1 MYLIIN
7 GPNLNMLG
15 RRDPAIYGSESLHD
29 LADRLH
35 ALYPH
40 EQLLFLQSNSEGE
53 IIDMLQKYG
62 HDGDCRGVV
71 INPGAYA
78 HYSYAIADALRDLP
92 VPAVEVHIS
101 NIHAREEFR
110 SHSVT
115 ARACRGVIAGLG
127 LEGYRLALEHLMGG
141 LSPALPAG
149 GGRTPLL

>member
-15 RRDPAIYGSESLHD
+15 RRDPAIYGSESLQEI
-29 LADRLH
+29 ADRLH

-40 EQLLFLQSNSEGE
+40 ERLLFMQSNSEGE

-78 HYSYAIADALRDLP
+78 HYSYAIADALHDLP
-92 VPAVEVHIS
+92 VAAVEVHIS
-101 NIHAREEFR
+101 NIHSREGFR
-110 SHSVT
+110 RRSVT
-115 ARACRGVIAGLG
+115 AEACRGVIAGLG
-127 LEGYRLALEHLMGG
+127 TDGYRLALEHLMGA
-141 LSPALPAG
+141 LTPALPAG
-149 GGRTPLL
+149 GGKTPLL